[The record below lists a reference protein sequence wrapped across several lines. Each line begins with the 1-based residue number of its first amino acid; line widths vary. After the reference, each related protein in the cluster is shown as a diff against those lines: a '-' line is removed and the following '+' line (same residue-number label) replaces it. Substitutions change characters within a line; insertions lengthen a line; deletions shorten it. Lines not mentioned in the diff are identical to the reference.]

1 MFFNYKSTVLF
12 SVVVAL
18 SLPLVGCGEGKV
30 SQCNKLTGSNNKFV
44 DITKKSQAQL
54 SELEKLNSEDFNTV
68 KTAFGKVAVAL
79 NSLNGEVKTLV
90 QEANGLK
97 FSDDKLKD
105 FHGRYVKVLTDA
117 EKAFTDG
124 NQLFDKASKLES
136 QEGFPALLAEFEAF
150 EKNDKNIVEQ
160 QGKLIQ
166 EVNTYCG
173 AS

>member
-1 MFFNYKSTVLF
+1 MRKSTVLF
-12 SVVVAL
+12 PVILAL
-18 SLPLVGCGEGKV
+18 SLPLVSCGESKV
-30 SQCNKLTGSNNKFV
+30 TQCNKLTGSNNKFV

-54 SELEKLNSEDFNTV
+54 SELEKLNSEDLNEI
-68 KTAFGKVAVAL
+68 KTAFGKVSTGL
-79 NSLNGEVKTLV
+79 TSLNGEVKTLV

-97 FSDDKLKD
+97 FGDDKLKD

-117 EKAFTDG
+117 EKAFADG
-124 NQLFDKASKLES
+124 TQLFDKASKLES
-136 QEGFPALLAEFEAF
+136 QESFSTLLPEFEAF